1 MHEAFRK
8 FSFYVSKTIGSA
20 WAFIV
25 LIISVWAS
33 GYYFGYSD
41 KWKINVSFIAAVI
54 TLAALIFLQRSQN
67 HNDDATHLKL
77 DEIVRAMEGARNEVV
92 SVEEQSGKDLNR
104 LKKNIEADNR
114 DL

>member
-8 FSFYVSKTIGSA
+8 FSFYVSKMIG
-20 WAFIV
+20 
-25 LIISVWAS
+25 SVWAFLVLVVSVWVS
-33 GYYFGYSD
+33 GQYFSYSD
-41 KWKINVSFIAAVI
+41 KWKINLSFITAVI

-77 DEIVRAMEGARNEVV
+77 DEIVLAIEGARNEVI
-92 SVEEQSGKDLNR
+92 SVEAQSGKDLAR
-104 LKKNIEADNR
+104 LKKKTADQV

>member
-1 MHEAFRK
+1 MIE
-8 FSFYVSKTIGSA
+8 SV

-25 LIISVWAS
+25 LIISVAAS
-33 GYYFGYSD
+33 GYYFDYSD

-77 DEIVRAMEGARNEVV
+77 DEIILAIGGARNEVV
-92 SVEEQSGKDLNR
+92 SVEEQSGKHINR
-104 LKKNIEADNR
+104 LKKNVQDQMNV
-114 DL
+114 